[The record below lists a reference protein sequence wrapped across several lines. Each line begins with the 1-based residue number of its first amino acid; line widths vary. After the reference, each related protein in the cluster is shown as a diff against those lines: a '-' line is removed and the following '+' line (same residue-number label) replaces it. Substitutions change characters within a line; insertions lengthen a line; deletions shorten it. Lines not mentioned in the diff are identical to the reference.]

1 MTIRYNCGMCMIEL
15 GSKEEADK
23 HFKEKH
29 PDAIGFLP
37 MWGVSVEDEEAWR
50 LHKILY
56 GENKE

>member
-1 MTIRYNCGMCMIEL
+1 MCMIEL